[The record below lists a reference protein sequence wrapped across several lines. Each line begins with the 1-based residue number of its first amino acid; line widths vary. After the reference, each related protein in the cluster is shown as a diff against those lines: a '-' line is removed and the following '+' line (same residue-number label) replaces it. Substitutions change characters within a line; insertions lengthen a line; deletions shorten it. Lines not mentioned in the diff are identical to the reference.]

1 MASQPQ
7 SETGSGNSQF
17 ACFTGDAQDL
27 NNEIMDDATGSNYQ
41 VAIIPLNR
49 KIKKKK
55 KPSKQGRKGQKCDF
69 DGFQIGDLSKTK

>member
-27 NNEIMDDATGSNYQ
+27 NNEIMDDATGSNY
-41 VAIIPLNR
+41 
-49 KIKKKK
+49 
-55 KPSKQGRKGQKCDF
+55 
-69 DGFQIGDLSKTK
+69 